1 MKDNGVIEEVTEPT
15 EWVSPIVPV
24 LKPSGDVRICVDL
37 KKLNQSVERERYVI
51 PTVDEIVHQLRGSSV
66 FFKLDAAS
74 GFWQIPLDPE
84 TAKLTTFITPFGRYF
99 IKRLPFGISSA
110 PEIFQRTM
118 NELLRGIDGVIC
130 YFDDILCH
138 TSTMEEHELLLG
150 RVFKRLKEFGLQLNP
165 EKCEYRK
172 SEITFLGHIIS
183 KDGVRADDSKIA
195 AIVNM
200 TEPTDVAELR
210 RYLGMVNY
218 LSRYLPHLSSVLR
231 PLNDLLVKETV
242 WTWGPEQAAAFA
254 KVKEMLTTTP
264 TLAYFHPA
272 KPTFVSADASS
283 YGLGGVL
290 LQEHE
295 EGLRPV
301 AYCSRT
307 LTKAEIHYAQ
317 IEKEC
322 LASVWACERFDRYL
336 VGLETFVLYTDHKPL
351 VSLIN
356 SKDLSE
362 TPLRCQRM
370 LMRLMRYKP
379 VAEYVPGKNMTVAD
393 MLSRNP
399 MKAEDST
406 QLSED
411 VDLHVN
417 AITSSWPVS
426 DAKLDQIREETK
438 KDSSRV
444 HSHRAADIQTRC
456 QVSCKRPFR
465 YQRRAKCLQRTVGQ
479 GRQDRNPLYHE
490 ERDSG
495 KDSRWTHGNHQVSR
509 TCKPVS
515 VVATCQQGH
524 SGPSCHLWTL
534 SREMAVASKRINVA
548 FIIA

>member
-1 MKDNGVIEEVTEPT
+1 MKDNSVVEEVT

-66 FFKLDAAS
+66 FSKLDAAS

-99 IKRLPFGISSA
+99 MKRLPFGISSA

-118 NELLRGIDGVIC
+118 TELLRGIDGVIC

-172 SEITFLGHIIS
+172 SKITFLGHIIS
-183 KDGVRADDSKIA
+183 KNGVRSDDSKIA
-195 AIVNM
+195 AMVNM

-210 RYLGMVNY
+210 RYLGMANY
-218 LSRYLPHLSSVLR
+218 LGRYLPHLSSVLR

-254 KVKEMLTTTP
+254 EVEEMLATTP
-264 TLAYFHPA
+264 TLAYFDPA

-290 LQEHE
+290 LHEHE

-307 LTKAEIHYAQ
+307 LTKAETRDTQ

-444 HSHRAADIQTRC
+444 HNHRVADIQTRC
-456 QVSCKRPFR
+456 QVSCKRLFR
-465 YQRRAKCLQRTVGQ
+465 YQRRAKCLQRTVG
-479 GRQDRNPLYHE
+479 
-490 ERDSG
+490 
-495 KDSRWTHGNHQVSR
+495 
-509 TCKPVS
+509 
-515 VVATCQQGH
+515 
-524 SGPSCHLWTL
+524 
-534 SREMAVASKRINVA
+534 
-548 FIIA
+548 

>member
-1 MKDNGVIEEVTEPT
+1 M
-15 EWVSPIVPV
+15 
-24 LKPSGDVRICVDL
+24 
-37 KKLNQSVERERYVI
+37 
-51 PTVDEIVHQLRGSSV
+51 
-66 FFKLDAAS
+66 
-74 GFWQIPLDPE
+74 
-84 TAKLTTFITPFGRYF
+84 
-99 IKRLPFGISSA
+99 KRL
-110 PEIFQRTM
+110 EIFQRTM
-118 NELLRGIDGVIC
+118 TELLRGIDGVIC

-138 TSTMEEHELLLG
+138 TSTMEEQELLLG
-150 RVFKRLKEFGLQLNP
+150 RVFKRLKEVGLQLHP
-165 EKCEYRK
+165 EMCEYRK

-183 KDGVRADDSKIA
+183 KDSVRADDSKIA
-195 AIVNM
+195 AMVNM

-210 RYLGMVNY
+210 RYLGIVNY
-218 LSRYLPHLSSVLR
+218 LGRYLPHLSSVLR

-242 WTWGPEQAAAFA
+242 WMWGPEQAAAFA

-264 TLAYFHPA
+264 TLAYFDPS
-272 KPTFVSADASS
+272 KPTFVNADTSS

-307 LTKAEIHYAQ
+307 LTKAETHYAQ
-317 IEKEC
+317 TEKEC
-322 LASVWACERFDRYL
+322 LASVWARERFDRYL

-370 LMRLMRYKP
+370 LIRLMRYKP

-399 MKAEDST
+399 LKAEDST

-426 DAKLDQIREETK
+426 DAKLDQVREETK
-438 KDSSRV
+438 DINLKTALESTVTGWPTYKQDVMLAARDLFAIRGERSVCNGLLVKGDRIV
-444 HSHRAADIQTRC
+444 IPYTLRKVILEWIHDGHMGITKCRERANQSVWWPHVSKDIQ
-456 QVSCKRPFR
+456 
-465 YQRRAKCLQRTVGQ
+465 
-479 GRQDRNPLYHE
+479 DR
-490 ERDSG
+490 
-495 KDSRWTHGNHQVSR
+495 
-509 TCKPVS
+509 
-515 VVATCQQGH
+515 VATCGH
-524 SGPSCHLWTL
+524 CLEKRPSQTREPVLPSSLPDHCLIVHSRKWAWTCVSL
-534 SREMAVASKRINVA
+534 EDCST
-548 FIIA
+548 